1 MIQPEL
7 FSDSHQA
14 FEHFRKVT
22 NLRQFLKSKKSL
34 PPSWPLILLL
44 AAWLTAIWIL
54 HLLIPSPVVRVLL
67 LPEDSSSVF
76 GFCVILGTIA
86 QIPLIVMLASA
97 NSRFITRRLKEK
109 GILVEQPDSWGLK
122 VQQLMLQEFT
132 DYLAKKGL
140 CNPEALDQL
149 MENTRD
155 EIEARWRPS
164 PVVFLLITLTVA
176 VIIAYY
182 QTVFSRWLE
191 LHVLLSK
198 GIKRYAILGVV
209 LIILLLCWSIYYVL
223 KLRFTLFH

>member
-1 MIQPEL
+1 
-7 FSDSHQA
+7 
-14 FEHFRKVT
+14 
-22 NLRQFLKSKKSL
+22 
-34 PPSWPLILLL
+34 
-44 AAWLTAIWIL
+44 
-54 HLLIPSPVVRVLL
+54 
-67 LPEDSSSVF
+67 
-76 GFCVILGTIA
+76 
-86 QIPLIVMLASA
+86 MLASA

-176 VIIAYY
+176 VIIAYH

-209 LIILLLCWSIYYVL
+209 LIILLLLLVYILCSKTAFHVVPLSFRYLSLRTERAIYMHCLSAIRLSLL
-223 KLRFTLFH
+223 KG